1 MANWTT
7 MEFCA
12 LLTPFSSA
20 MPLPAAI
27 LWLACLA
34 TVILLGG
41 KIHPALAEREDK

>member
-27 LWLACLA
+27 LWLAGLIM
-34 TVILLGG
+34 VILLGG
-41 KIHPALAEREDK
+41 KLHPVFAEKEDK

>member
-27 LWLACLA
+27 LWLVCLV
-34 TVILLGG
+34 TVILLGS
-41 KIHPALAEREDK
+41 KIHPVFAEKEDK